1 LQNFIIALLES
12 SITMSVLALVYIAIT
27 PLLFKKFSA
36 KGQYYASLV
45 IILGLIIPFRFY
57 PQTSVIYMDSLIP
70 ALKMTNSSP
79 IDLAASGAITTSF
92 NIPWYTIACSLWLA
106 GVIVFL
112 VHHLYRHRRFVKM
125 VRRWST
131 VVSDQ
136 QTLHIFHEV
145 QKKLGITRLVAL
157 RVCPGISSPM
167 LLGFARPTILLPSDD
182 IPVDELPLIL
192 KHELIHYKRRDL
204 WYKTLVL
211 IATALH
217 WFNPFVYIIAR
228 EISIQCEIS
237 CDEEVVKDTDKV
249 SRQLYVEAIFGIIRK
264 QSQAQTVFSTNFY
277 GGKQG
282 MKDRIL
288 SIMDTSHKKWGVS
301 ILTAILVATFSTG
314 AVLKLSAPKTE
325 LIQPAIVSNINTV
338 TEQDLT
344 VNQSSDLISPV
355 EDVEEVK
362 EATTEH
368 TAPSNDNSV
377 YLFEI
382 KTEVIKDKSASEPSN
397 PRSIPSEVLTPHLME
412 LKPEVDSEADSKI
425 SNPNKGTMTSV
436 KPEPDITIDVTASKL
451 ESRLIEGKSQ

>member
-1 LQNFIIALLES
+1 MLQNFIIALLES

-45 IILGLIIPFRFY
+45 IIIGLIIPFRFY

-70 ALKMTNSSP
+70 VLNITNDFP
-79 IDLAASGAITTSF
+79 IDDVASNAMTTSF
-92 NIPWYTIACSLWLA
+92 NIPWYALAGSLWLA

-112 VHHLYRHRRFVKM
+112 GHHIYRHRRFLTI

-131 VVSDQ
+131 VITDPL
-136 QTLHIFHEV
+136 TLNILHET
-145 QKKLGITRLVAL
+145 QKKLGITRQVSLQ
-157 RVCPGISSPM
+157 VCPGISSPM
-167 LLGFARPTILLPSDD
+167 LLGFIRPTILLPSDE
-182 IPVDELPLIL
+182 IPADELPLIL
-192 KHELIHYKRRDL
+192 KHELIHYKRKDL

-211 IATALH
+211 LATALH

-237 CDEEVVKDTDKV
+237 CDEEVVKNTDRV
-249 SRQLYVEAIFGIIRK
+249 SRQQYIEAIFGIIRK
-264 QSQAQTVFSTNFY
+264 QSRAQTVFSTNFY

-301 ILTAILVATFSTG
+301 ILTVIVVATLSTG
-314 AVLKLSAPKTE
+314 AVLKLSGPKTE
-325 LIQPAIVSNINTV
+325 PIQPAIVSNINTV

-362 EATTEH
+362 ETVTEH
-368 TAPSNDNSV
+368 TAPSKDNSV
-377 YLFEI
+377 YFFEL
-382 KTEVIKDKSASEPSN
+382 KSEVIKDTSASES
-397 PRSIPSEVLTPHLME
+397 STPSERLIE
-412 LKPEVDSEADSKI
+412 LKPEADRNESPSKT
-425 SNPNKGTMTSV
+425 SKPRTNTMLIAEF
-436 KPEPDITIDVTASKL
+436 EPANTNNDDHTTNS
-451 ESRLIEGKSQ
+451 ESRLIEGKPN